1 MYESRDTQSTN
12 NHRLFLLAFSLPVR
26 AVAAAARDIFLF
38 AQSRQSYFLDKVN
51 KTKRDETTLAHHG
64 VLQTTTYDR
73 RRQQTQ
79 RASL

>member
-1 MYESRDTQSTN
+1 MHESRDTQSTN
-12 NHRLFLLAFSLPVR
+12 HHRLFLLAFSLPVR
-26 AVAAAARDIFLF
+26 AVAAARDIILF

-79 RASL
+79 KASL